1 MRIPACVDW
10 LLADWDDKKW
20 YVKLAEVVS
29 MSLAIYE
36 VIFLG
41 GMIWCMVEEIM
52 RQGEYMRMHHQM
64 LGGSANVRLWR
75 ENTCDLIEDS
85 AECNAIADRLNYQND
100 SLVAHARSPTF
111 GWFDFHVS
119 RLGLKSEPVHIDIRC
134 KKTFENEPLH
144 TPDDFCYFELSFAL
158 SKNGGIASLPLFM
171 RDTLNSHYMYHP
183 VKFKTDKQVWVF
195 EDQPES
201 HPDEY

>member
-41 GMIWCMVEEIM
+41 GMILCMVEEVN
-52 RQGEYMRMHHQM
+52 RQVEYTRMHHQL

-75 ENTCDLIEDS
+75 EYARDWCFDTPEGRRVI
-85 AECNAIADRLNYQND
+85 DRLDVQND
-100 SLVAHARSPTF
+100 ALVTHVRSPTL
-111 GWFDFHVS
+111 GWFDFRIS
-119 RLGLKSEPVHIDIRC
+119 RVGLKSEPIVINCRC
-134 KKTFENEPLH
+134 KKSFATEPLH
-144 TPDDFCYFELSFAL
+144 SPDDFCYFEISFAI
-158 SKNGGIASLPLFM
+158 SKNGQIALLPLLM
-171 RDTLNSHYMYHP
+171 RDTLNSGYAFHP
-183 VKFKTDKQVWVF
+183 VKFKSDKQVWVLGN
-195 EDQPES
+195 EPQS